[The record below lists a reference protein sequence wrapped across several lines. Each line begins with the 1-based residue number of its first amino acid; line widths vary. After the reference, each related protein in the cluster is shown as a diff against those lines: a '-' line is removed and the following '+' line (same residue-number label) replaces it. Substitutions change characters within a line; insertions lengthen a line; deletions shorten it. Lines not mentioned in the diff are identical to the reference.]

1 MLGNGNMDPW
11 HRSDGVKNSP
21 VNGKIQIK
29 KIVLPW
35 TLLQVDWEYEHVEA
49 KRDQNINFKE
59 C

>member
-1 MLGNGNMDPW
+1 MDTW
-11 HRSDGVKNSP
+11 HRSDGMKNSHA
-21 VNGKIQIK
+21 NGKIKIK

-35 TLLQVDWEYEHVEA
+35 ILLPVDWEYEHVEA